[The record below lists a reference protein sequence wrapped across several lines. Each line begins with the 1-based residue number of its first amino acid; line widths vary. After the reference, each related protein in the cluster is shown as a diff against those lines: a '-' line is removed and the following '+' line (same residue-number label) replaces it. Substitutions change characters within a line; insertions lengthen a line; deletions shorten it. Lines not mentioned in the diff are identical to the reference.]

1 MAVRIVEAFS
11 GAGGFSALLGRQFDV
26 RMALDID
33 PQVEAVYPKN
43 RPGTRFIRAD
53 ITQIKNFRQIY
64 RSKPDILLAGPP
76 CQGFSTVGMKT
87 KRRLS

>member
-43 RPGTRFIRAD
+43 RPGDTLHPCGHHADKKFQAD
-53 ITQIKNFRQIY
+53 I
-64 RSKPDILLAGPP
+64 
-76 CQGFSTVGMKT
+76 
-87 KRRLS
+87 